1 MIREQNSSKPTPY
14 SRRLRG
20 QAKRRVDNTTEKG
33 GNTMTNKA
41 MKISYQCSNCGAH
54 EQTSAWLGIPE
65 GMWVRGKQE
74 NAMKVWNTARGY
86 KGGGL
91 VGC

>member
-1 MIREQNSSKPTPY
+1 MS
-14 SRRLRG
+14 
-20 QAKRRVDNTTEKG
+20 
-33 GNTMTNKA
+33 NK
-41 MKISYQCSNCGAH
+41 IHYQCSNCGAH